1 MLVININKSVFDK
14 KTSVPNIKR
23 AKFALTNEALADMNQ
38 YVPMRPGS
46 GHLRMSGTSNGDR
59 ITYRMPYAGPQ
70 FRGVSSK
77 GNEFKNYTTPGTSR
91 RWDLRA
97 KANHIDDWRKA
108 FIDGGNL

>member
-14 KTSVPNIKR
+14 KTSVSNIKR
-23 AKFALTNEALADMNQ
+23 AKFALTNQALADMNQ

-59 ITYRMPYAGPQ
+59 ITYRIPYAGPQ
-70 FRGVSSK
+70 FRGIVN
-77 GNEFKNYTTPGTSR
+77 GGRVRNYTTPGTSR

-97 KANHIDDWRKA
+97 KANHMDAWRKA

>member
-1 MLVININKSVFDK
+1 MLVININKSGFDK

-23 AKFALTNEALADMNQ
+23 AKFALTNQALADMNQ

-46 GHLRMSGTSNGDR
+46 GHLRMSGNSNGDR

-70 FRGVSSK
+70 FRGIVNGSRV
-77 GNEFKNYTTPGTSR
+77 KNYTTPGTSR

-97 KANHIDDWRKA
+97 KANHMDAWRKA
-108 FIDGGNL
+108 FIKGGNL